1 VAPDARKSILIL
13 DEEDG
18 FRRFLVAALTG
29 VGYSL
34 VDTSNSNQAIT
45 LLNGDVA
52 FDLLIADVKMP
63 SREPHGVGVG
73 NIARLKRSQIKIIY
87 VSSNPGHVPSGLIDI
102 AETPLLVARQAITQ
116 KTPLSAVEAAL
127 VAPR

>member
-1 VAPDARKSILIL
+1 MATPL
-13 DEEDG
+13 
-18 FRRFLVAALTG
+18 
-29 VGYSL
+29 
-34 VDTSNSNQAIT
+34 
-45 LLNGDVA
+45 

-63 SREPHGVGVG
+63 SRQPHGIAVG